1 MENKPKYYTIE
12 YNVFEDSELTSTDKL
27 VYAVINNFRN
37 SVEFTYATNKY
48 FAKLLNLSE
57 RSIQYSLNNLKNKN
71 YIKTY
76 FINNKRMITS
86 VNSHNKQELNTKKI
100 ENDENISFDDY
111 NWLIND

>member
-1 MENKPKYYTIE
+1 MKTKPKYYIIE

-27 VYAVINNFRN
+27 VYAIINNFRN

-48 FAKLLNLSE
+48 FARLLNLSE

-71 YIKTY
+71 YIEIY
-76 FINNKRMITS
+76 FINNKRMIKS
-86 VNSHNKQELNTKKI
+86 INSPNQNDLMQKKI
-100 ENDENISFDDY
+100 ENDENINFDDY